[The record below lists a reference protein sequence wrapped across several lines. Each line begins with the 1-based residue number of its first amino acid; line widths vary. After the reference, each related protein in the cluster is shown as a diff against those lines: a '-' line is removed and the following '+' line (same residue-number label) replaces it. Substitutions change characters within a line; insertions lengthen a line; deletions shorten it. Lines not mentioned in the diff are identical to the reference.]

1 MTDLDDTVVH
11 VHGPDPLTE
20 TLTGRRHVPDQIG
33 LKVWVTHVL
42 VSDLFHHRHWDIVL
56 VILLQGIQELDV
68 SQHLEIKVQV
78 QKLNRKKSLKIYLQ
92 NAYRGIFF
100 LF

>member
-1 MTDLDDTVVH
+1 MIISNLHPRSKVVIKNYSTLMTDLDDTVVH

-42 VSDLFHHRHWDIVL
+42 VPDLFHHRHWDIVL
-56 VILLQGIQELDV
+56 VILLQGI
-68 SQHLEIKVQV
+68 
-78 QKLNRKKSLKIYLQ
+78 
-92 NAYRGIFF
+92 
-100 LF
+100 